1 MSFLGY
7 IGTLMK
13 GSDPDTLVGSAF
25 GGLTGIM
32 SGKGYIVIIEGIPY
46 MVSAARPENF
56 LQANENNFD
65 DNSWHTLKM
74 RGNTRQE
81 GTGWIT
87 WCQRSWL
94 ISLFGQRER
103 ETGSSN
109 NCALNVWYYTYSV
122 RITSIMLA
130 ISPGT
135 CWRWG
140 TFCQGRPHWIFG
152 NGRPNL
158 HMQIKYST

>member
-1 MSFLGY
+1 MHIVMSFLGY

-13 GSDPDTLVGSAF
+13 GSDPDTLVRYAF
-25 GGLTGIM
+25 GGLIGIM
-32 SGKGYIVIIEGIPY
+32 SGNVKSMRAFR
-46 MVSAARPENF
+46 MVSAARPENV
-56 LQANENNFD
+56 LHANENNFD

-87 WCQRSWL
+87 FWCQCSWL
-94 ISLFGQRER
+94 ISFFGQRER

-122 RITSIMLA
+122 RVASIMLA
-130 ISPGT
+130 TSHGT

-140 TFCQGRPHWIFG
+140 TFCQGRPHCRITCL
-152 NGRPNL
+152 PP
-158 HMQIKYST
+158 